1 MQRSHRPAILN
12 DLSRIVEIYNATIAS
27 RQVTADLEPISAES
41 RRSWFQAHRPESR
54 PLWVAEEKGQVIAWL
69 SLSDF
74 YGRPAY
80 RKTAEISLYVDESVR
95 RCGWGSYLLSEAIAQ
110 APALQID
117 RLLAFIFGHN
127 TPSLAL
133 FRKFG
138 FEHWGRLPGIAKLD
152 DIERDLVILGRA
164 PRL

>member
-1 MQRSHRPAILN
+1 
-12 DLSRIVEIYNATIAS
+12 
-27 RQVTADLEPISAES
+27 
-41 RRSWFQAHRPESR
+41 
-54 PLWVAEEKGQVIAWL
+54 
-69 SLSDF
+69 
-74 YGRPAY
+74 
-80 RKTAEISLYVDESVR
+80 VR

-138 FEHWGRLPGIAKLD
+138 FEHWGLLPGIAKLD